1 MVALVEKFQI
11 TKLPNYQ
18 TIVSFDRVI
27 KSCTWQ
33 NKSIIYLLPLHIN
46 NLTEKLPGKWNIYIK

>member
-46 NLTEKLPGKWNIYIK
+46 NLTEKLPGK